1 MTAATTPALV
11 DVIEAGGVLDAL
23 RAAVELRRRAVDSSE
38 LVPLLAL
45 LHHGDALARAAAAY
59 SVGRCPGAAVD
70 RALSRSLMSRDA
82 SVRNAALLALSGRP
96 SFPSAIPSLHRLA
109 GRGGLGGMLAVLALE
124 EWCAD
129 GRRPRASAVDFAD
142 TGTMSSRPSDGL
154 RVAQVFLQGR
164 VDGAL
169 RDAGAGDGGGLATL
183 VVHLS
188 RALGRRPEIGHS
200 AIITRAFA
208 DHHAPAIHDLLHE
221 PIGDRASIERIEFG
235 PDGYL
240 ATADM
245 WSYRGEA
252 EEALE
257 AAFNRL
263 MPLDVVHLRFAD
275 VGTFAAAR
283 VCARLGIPVC
293 FTVAADPH
301 VVIRN
306 AERSGT
312 LTRETFAEADAGEH
326 YLFRIHLVESMLEQA
341 EGLVL
346 FPRKDAA
353 ADVAEL
359 VGLGPRTAP
368 SQRVRTV
375 AEGISLRT
383 LDRTSRARGVE
394 PEPAVLRDLK
404 VAIGALPRD
413 RAGLP
418 LLVSIGRFNRV
429 KGFGRLLEAW
439 AGDPELHAAFNLVII
454 GGDLQHPTAEERV
467 VMQELEGVAGRH
479 PGVEQ
484 GLLLIG
490 HRAHDDV
497 ARLLHAAR
505 SGLGDLVERGGM
517 YACAS
522 AKEEFGLALLEALA
536 VGLPVVAPLAG
547 GPATYI
553 EDGITGALVDTTSIA
568 ELRRGLKVAALLR
581 HDDVRAAKA
590 ANLVRSRF
598 SVDAMAGE
606 LAALYLEIA
615 GSRRLEVAA

>member
-1 MTAATTPALV
+1 MTASPTPALV
-11 DVIEAGGVLDAL
+11 EAIEAGGVLDAL
-23 RAAVELRRRAVDSSE
+23 RAAVELRRRTADGSE
-38 LVPLLAL
+38 LGSLLAL
-45 LHHGDALARAAAAY
+45 LQRGDALARAAAAY
-59 SVGRCPGAAVD
+59 SVGRCHGAAVD
-70 RALSRSLMSRDA
+70 QALALSLMSREA
-82 SVRNAALLALSGRP
+82 SVRNSALLSLSGRTK
-96 SFPSAIPSLHRLA
+96 FPPAIPSLNRLA
-109 GRGGLGGMLAVLALE
+109 GDGALGGMLAELTLE
-124 EWCAD
+124 EWCGD
-129 GRRPRASAVDFAD
+129 GPRPRPSAGD
-142 TGTMSSRPSDGL
+142 GTDRRAMSGGL

-188 RALGRRPEIGHS
+188 RALGRRPEIEHS

-208 DHHAPAIHDLLHE
+208 DHYAPAIHDLLHE
-221 PIGDRASIERIEFG
+221 PIGDGASIERIEFG
-235 PDGYL
+235 PGGYL

-245 WSYRGEA
+245 WSHRSDA
-252 EEALE
+252 EHALE
-257 AAFNRL
+257 EAFNRL

-283 VCARLGIPVC
+283 ACARLGIPVC

-301 VVIRN
+301 VVIQS

-312 LTRETFAEADAGEH
+312 LTRETFAEADAVEH

-346 FPRKDAA
+346 FPRTEAA
-353 ADVAEL
+353 PDVGEL
-359 VGLGPRTAP
+359 AGLGPHIAP
-368 SQRVRTV
+368 SRRVKTV

-383 LDRTSRARGVE
+383 LDRTSRRGGTE
-394 PEPAVLRDLK
+394 PEAAVLCDLSA
-404 VAIGALPRD
+404 AIGALPPD
-413 RAGLP
+413 RPGLP
-418 LLVSIGRFNRV
+418 LLVSIGRFNRI

-439 AGDPELHAAFNLVII
+439 AGDPKLHATFNLVIV
-454 GGDLQHPTAEERV
+454 GGDLQHPTAEERLV
-467 VMQELEGVAGRH
+467 LQELEAVASRH
-479 PGVEQ
+479 PGTER

-497 ARLLHAAR
+497 ARVLHAAR
-505 SGLGDLVERGGM
+505 SGLGELVAAGGV

-553 EDGITGALVDTTSIA
+553 EDGITGALVDTASIA
-568 ELRRGLKVAALLR
+568 ELRRGLHAAALLR

-590 ANLVRSRF
+590 ATLVRSRF
-598 SVDAMAGE
+598 SIDAMAGE
-606 LAALYLEIA
+606 LAALYLEMA
-615 GSRRLEVAA
+615 GSRRLEAAA

>member
-1 MTAATTPALV
+1 MTASPTPALV
-11 DVIEAGGVLDAL
+11 EAIEAGGVLDAL
-23 RAAVELRRRAVDSSE
+23 RAAVELRRRTIDSSE
-38 LVPLLAL
+38 LGPLLAL
-45 LHHGDALARAAAAY
+45 LQRGDALARAAAAY
-59 SVGRCPGAAVD
+59 SVGRCHGTAVD
-70 RALSRSLMSRDA
+70 QALALSLMSQEA
-82 SVRNAALLALSGRP
+82 SVRNAALVSLSGRTT
-96 SFPSAIPSLHRLA
+96 FPPAIPSLRRLA
-109 GRGGLGGMLAVLALE
+109 GDGALGGMLAELTLD
-124 EWCAD
+124 EWFAD
-129 GRRPRASAVDFAD
+129 GQRPRASGAD
-142 TGTMSSRPSDGL
+142 TPDRGTTSDGL

-188 RALGRRPEIGHS
+188 RALGRRAEISHS
-200 AIITRAFA
+200 VIITRAFA

-301 VVIRN
+301 VIIRN

-312 LTRETFAEADAGEH
+312 LTRETFAQADTGEH
-326 YLFRIHLVESMLEQA
+326 YLFRIHLVESMLEQS

-359 VGLGPRTAP
+359 IGLGPRTAP

-383 LDRTSRARGVE
+383 LDRTSRAHGTT
-394 PEPAVLRDLK
+394 PEPAVLHDLK

-568 ELRRGLKVAALLR
+568 ELRRGLHTAALLR

-590 ANLVRSRF
+590 ATLVRSRF
-598 SVDAMAGE
+598 SIDAMAGE
-606 LAALYLEIA
+606 LAALYREVA